1 MKQLK
6 IIFIKKIT
14 TIRDNLREKLFE
26 QEEDYYHSVRVGN
39 FCSNNCVE
47 YENDGDTNKTLST
60 EEYLN
65 KNRPHLNNI
74 TDDLKKS
81 DTWKIN

>member
-6 IIFIKKIT
+6 IIFIKKAT

-39 FCSNNCVE
+39 FWSNNCVE
-47 YENDGDTNKTLST
+47 YKSDGDKNKTLSI

-65 KNRPHLNNI
+65 KNRPYLNNI
-74 TDDLKKS
+74 INDLKKS

>member
-39 FCSNNCVE
+39 VWSNNCVE
-47 YENDGDTNKTLST
+47 SESDGDKNKTLSI

-74 TDDLKKS
+74 INDLKKS